1 MDDRVV
7 LTGTGIVCAVGSSG
21 AEVWEALLRGRTGI
35 RPIEGFAADGFACRK
50 AAQVHGFTRLSD
62 DVHPRFSRTLDTQ
75 FFLMMQSARDALSQ
89 SGLSSEAM
97 PRDQI
102 GFFAG
107 MGMFDYK
114 IEDLLPAV
122 IKSRDVHGHMDYDA
136 FYAEGYQEIYPLWPL
151 SVLNNIAFCQVGIN
165 LDIQGEN
172 SVFSPH
178 ADSGVQA
185 IAESVRTLRDGK
197 AKVVLA
203 AGVSEKVSP
212 LSLARGHLAGVLN
225 TVDEMDETP
234 CRPFSAGRKG
244 AILGE
249 GCGVLVLETAA
260 SAALRGA
267 PSLAALTGFGCAC
280 DIGNESGTPMAQPI
294 SAAMR
299 EALDQAG
306 LKPSDIDVVIA
317 HGDGTEVGDRGES
330 AAIHQVFSECLN
342 EVVVFSSKGALGHLM
357 AAAPVVDTI
366 LAVHMLES
374 GMVPATCGGE
384 RPDGSVRFHLTRR
397 LVKARPR
404 RILINALSHE
414 GQCASLVVEKSV

>member
-7 LTGTGIVCAVGSSG
+7 ITGTGIICALGSSG
-21 AEVWEALLRGRTGI
+21 AEVWKALLRGRSGI
-35 RPIEGFAADGFACRK
+35 RPIESFAAGGFACRK
-50 AAQVHGFTRLSD
+50 AAQVHGFAPLGD

-75 FFLMMQSARDALSQ
+75 FFLMMQCARDAFSQ
-89 SGLSSEAM
+89 SGLSSMAM
-97 PRDQI
+97 PRDEI

-122 IKSRDVHGHMDYDA
+122 IKSRDVHGHIDYDA

-151 SVLNNIAFCQVGIN
+151 SVLNNIAFCQVAIN

-185 IAESVRTLRDGK
+185 IAEGVRTLRDGK
-197 AKVVLA
+197 AQVVLA

-212 LSLARGHLAGVLN
+212 MSLARAHLAGVLN
-225 TVDEMDETP
+225 TVAEMDETP
-234 CRPFSAGRKG
+234 CRPFGAGRKG

-249 GCGVLVLETAA
+249 GCGVLTLEPAA

-267 PSLAALTGFGCAC
+267 PSLAAITGFGFAC
-280 DIGNESGTPMAQPI
+280 DIEEESGRPTAQSI
-294 SAAMR
+294 SISMR
-299 EALDQAG
+299 EALAEAG
-306 LKPSDIDVVIA
+306 LKASDIDVVIA
-317 HGDGTEVGDRGES
+317 HGDGTESGDQSES
-330 AAIHQVFSECLN
+330 EAIHQVFSDCLN
-342 EVVVFSSKGALGHLM
+342 RVVVFSSKGALGHLL
-357 AAAPVVDTI
+357 AAAPVVDAI
-366 LAVHMLES
+366 LAVCMLES

-384 RPDGSVRFHLTRR
+384 RPDSAMRFHLTRSP
-397 LVKARPR
+397 VKACPR
-404 RILINALSHE
+404 RILINALSYE
-414 GQCASLVVEKSV
+414 GQCASLVVEKAA